1 MCMCVCVCAYGG
13 WVKTHTEEVLH
24 DRALEERCE
33 RYKSRRKEL
42 LVEYMQPLVQV
53 GICGAK
59 LGEAR
64 VLNSG
69 GQCE

>member
-1 MCMCVCVCAYGG
+1 MRKYVCAYGG

-24 DRALEERCE
+24 DIALEKPRERNQ
-33 RYKSRRKEL
+33 SFRKER
-42 LVEYMQPLVQV
+42 LVEYMQPPVQK
-53 GICGAK
+53 GFCGAK